1 MKKII
6 IGILVVFFMLI
17 TVGCQVPSGPN
28 NNGNQNNDNV
38 NNDNNNN
45 ENDENEKEE
54 PEVEDKV
61 ECKITVTL
69 PEKML
74 VSKEYLIEPV
84 TEGDE
89 DDTYVYEISN
99 SDVVELNGNVLLP
112 KAEGTFDLTIKS
124 VNDSQQQLVLTIEI
138 VDNRIFR
145 IVYYKSGGT
154 LEDPISTFTVKDL
167 VVLPIPTRD
176 GYIFGGWY
184 LTENLSGDAIVEIDG
199 KIASNVAVYAKWI
212 YDDGSTEESD
222 ATYEM
227 IKNLPLVINITHKEQ
242 VEAARLAYDAL
253 SDKEKSLITNYQ
265 KLLNAEN
272 RIKIEIAKYQLVV
285 DLINL
290 IPDNVTLSSSSKI
303 IDAEEAYEKLSDL
316 YRPFVTNY
324 QKLVDARKVL
334 NELLDNVDF
343 NINDYIPEYID
354 GDIYAPSVLGTK
366 KLTWSIM
373 DSLVLEHSNEY
384 FKINKIYQNHQEQ
397 KATVSVVVDDGVD
410 QVKLTKEV
418 IIAPIVYE
426 NFTSTPV
433 AAYVNSGAMY
443 HYVQYNGRDEVFSN
457 NSKEVLDIVYYC
469 FVNPTSNG
477 GVTISDAFKKYYN
490 DVIALKNS
498 GVRVVVSVAGS
509 TQVFSDV
516 CYSDSLREKFAQ
528 ALVDVVVEYN
538 FDGIDLDWEFPGT
551 GNRDTSID
559 KANYTKLFK
568 TLREKLDSIQDANGS
583 NYLLSSAVPS
593 TSWGTN
599 RYDFPGMNKYLDY
612 VNMMSYDLN
621 RTDKTTHISPL
632 YTSNKDGGYGFS
644 VQYGINRFT
653 SLGLD
658 KSKIIIGV
666 ACYGKSYKVTGSV
679 SSSSTL
685 PGLGVTGSLTLI
697 DGVIGSHA
705 SGTLYYYGIEQLIKT
720 GKYTKYIETLSNGNI
735 CSSYLYNATDKI
747 FISYES
753 PEVIAA
759 KYRFA
764 LDNGIGIM
772 CWSMPEDASDVYINT
787 IYDIKYEE

>member
-1 MKKII
+1 MKKT
-6 IGILVVFFMLI
+6 ILSLFFMFLLLI
-17 TVGCQVPSGPN
+17 TVGCQFTPGT
-28 NNGNQNNDNV
+28 G
-38 NNDNNNN
+38 NNNN
-45 ENDENEKEE
+45 NDPEE
-54 PEVEDKV
+54 PDDKL
-61 ECKITVTL
+61 ECKISVEL
-69 PEKML
+69 PSKML
-74 VSKEYLIEPV
+74 VGKEYTIEPT

-89 DDTYVYEISN
+89 TDTYLYEV
-99 SDVVELNGNVLLP
+99 SDNEIVELNENVLKPLN
-112 KAEGTFDLTIKS
+112 EGTFDLTIKS
-124 VNDSQQQLVLTIEI
+124 VNDEEQQLVVSIEI
-138 VDNRIFR
+138 VDNRVFR
-145 IVYYKSGGT
+145 IVYYKSGGV
-154 LEDPISTFTVKDL
+154 LEDPIETFTTKDV
-167 VVLPIPTRD
+167 VVLPIPTKEE
-176 GYIFGGWY
+176 YIFGGWY
-184 LTENLSGDAIVEIDG
+184 LYENLSGDPVTEIDG
-199 KIASNVAVYAKWI
+199 KIASNVSVYAKWI
-212 YDDGSTEESD
+212 YDDGSTEESK

-227 IKNLPLVINITHKEQ
+227 IKNLPLVINITHKEL
-242 VEAARLAYDAL
+242 VEAARKAYDAL
-253 SDKEKSLITNYQ
+253 TDKEKSLITNYQ

-272 RIKIEIAKYQLVV
+272 KIVIEIAKYQSVI

-290 IPDNVTLSSSSKI
+290 IPDPVTLSSSSKI
-303 IDAEEAYEKLSDL
+303 IEAENAYEKLAEL

-324 QKLVDARKVL
+324 QKLLDAREAL

-343 NINDYIPEYID
+343 NIHDYIPEYID
-354 GDIYAPSVLGTK
+354 GDIYAPSTIGTK
-366 KLTWSIM
+366 KLTWSII
-373 DSLVLEHSNEY
+373 DSELLIYSNEY

-397 KATVSVVVDDGVD
+397 KATVAVLIDDGVD
-410 QVKLTKEV
+410 QLKLTKDV
-418 IIAPIVYE
+418 VVGPIVYDKL
-426 NFTSTPV
+426 TKSPV

-443 HYVQYNGRDEVFSN
+443 HYVEYNGREEVFSSN
-457 NSKEVLDIVYYC
+457 AKEALDIVYYC
-469 FVNPTSNG
+469 FVNPTSSG
-477 GVTISDAFKKYYN
+477 GVTISDAFKKYYD

-516 CYSDSLREKFAQ
+516 CYSDTLREKFAQ

-551 GNRDTSID
+551 GSRDTAID

-568 TLREKLDSIQDANGS
+568 SLREKLDAIQDDKGT

-599 RYDFPGMNKYLDY
+599 RYDFPGMNTYLDY

-632 YTSNKDGGYGFS
+632 YTSSKDGGYGFS
-644 VQYGINRFT
+644 VQYGVNRFT

-685 PGLGVTGSLTLI
+685 PGLGVTASLTQI
-697 DGVIGSHA
+697 AGVVGSHA
-705 SGTLYYYGIEQLIKT
+705 SGTIYYYGIEQLIQT
-720 GKYTKYIETLSNGNI
+720 GKYTKYIETTSNGNI
-735 CSSYLYNATDKI
+735 VSSYIYNATEKI

-753 PEVIAA
+753 AEVIAA
-759 KYRFA
+759 KYQYA
-764 LDNGIGIM
+764 LDNGFGIM

-787 IYDIKYEE
+787 IYDMKKDQ

>member
-1 MKKII
+1 MKKT
-6 IGILVVFFMLI
+6 ILSLFFMFLLLI
-17 TVGCQVPSGPN
+17 TVGCQFTPGT
-28 NNGNQNNDNV
+28 G
-38 NNDNNNN
+38 NNNN
-45 ENDENEKEE
+45 NDPEE
-54 PEVEDKV
+54 PDDKV
-61 ECKITVTL
+61 ECKISVEL
-69 PEKML
+69 PSKML
-74 VSKEYLIEPV
+74 VGKEYTIEPT

-89 DDTYVYEISN
+89 TDTYLYEV
-99 SDVVELNGNVLLP
+99 SDNEIVELNENVLKPLN
-112 KAEGTFDLTIKS
+112 EGTFDLTIKS
-124 VNDSQQQLVLTIEI
+124 VNDEEQQLVVSIEI
-138 VDNRIFR
+138 VDNRVFR
-145 IVYYKSGGT
+145 IVYYKSGGV
-154 LEDPISTFTVKDL
+154 LEDPIETFTTKDV
-167 VVLPIPTRD
+167 VVLPIPTKEE
-176 GYIFGGWY
+176 YIFGGWY
-184 LTENLSGDAIVEIDG
+184 LYENLSGDPVTEIDG

-212 YDDGSTEESD
+212 YDDGSTEESK

-227 IKNLPLVINITHKEQ
+227 IKNLPLVINITHKEL
-242 VEAARLAYDAL
+242 VEAARKAYDAL
-253 SDKEKSLITNYQ
+253 TDKEKSLITNYQ

-272 RIKIEIAKYQLVV
+272 KIIIEIAKYQSVI

-290 IPDNVTLSSSSKI
+290 IPDPVTLSSSSKI
-303 IDAEEAYEKLSDL
+303 IEAENAYEKLAEL

-324 QKLVDARKVL
+324 QKLLDAREVL

-343 NINDYIPEYID
+343 NIHDYIPEYID
-354 GDIYAPSVLGTK
+354 GDIYAPSTIGTK
-366 KLTWSIM
+366 KLTWSII
-373 DSLVLEHSNEY
+373 DSELLIYSNEY

-397 KATVSVVVDDGVD
+397 KATVAVLIDDGVD
-410 QVKLTKEV
+410 QLKLTKDV
-418 IIAPIVYE
+418 VVGPIVYDKL
-426 NFTSTPV
+426 TKSPV

-443 HYVQYNGRDEVFSN
+443 HYVEYNGREEVFSSN
-457 NSKEVLDIVYYC
+457 AKEALDIVYYC
-469 FVNPTSNG
+469 FVNPTSSG
-477 GVTISDAFKKYYN
+477 GVTISDAFKKYYD

-516 CYSDSLREKFAQ
+516 CYSDTLREKFAQ

-551 GNRDTSID
+551 GSRDTAID

-568 TLREKLDSIQDANGS
+568 SLREKLDAIQDDKGT

-599 RYDFPGMNKYLDY
+599 RYDFPGMNTYLDY

-632 YTSNKDGGYGFS
+632 YTSSKDGGYGFS
-644 VQYGINRFT
+644 VQYGVNRFT

-685 PGLGVTGSLTLI
+685 PGLGVTASLTQI
-697 DGVIGSHA
+697 AGVVGSHA
-705 SGTLYYYGIEQLIKT
+705 SGTIYYYGIEQLIQT
-720 GKYTKYIETLSNGNI
+720 GKYTKYIETTSNGNI
-735 CSSYLYNATDKI
+735 VSSYIYNATEKI

-753 PEVIAA
+753 AEVIAA
-759 KYRFA
+759 KYQYA
-764 LDNGIGIM
+764 LDNGFGIM

-787 IYDIKYEE
+787 IYDMKKDQ